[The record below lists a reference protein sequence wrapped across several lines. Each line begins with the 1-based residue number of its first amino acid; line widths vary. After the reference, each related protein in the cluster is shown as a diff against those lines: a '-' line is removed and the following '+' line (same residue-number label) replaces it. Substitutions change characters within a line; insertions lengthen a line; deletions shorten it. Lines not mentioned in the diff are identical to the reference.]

1 MQLGKAA
8 TARLCSSLLFFTAVR
23 GGVFDRA
30 PPPLPQPGGEGKLAC
45 RPVGEC
51 EVCPDNQMTEPAC
64 RVYGNR
70 RMVHC
75 FVLQETNLQK
85 HEAALSP
92 FLPVPESNE
101 RPNQYDHLLAAPG
114 KASDESDQIAK
125 AVPPFRLRSA
135 RAEST
140 TSGSDKLQQTFPSW
154 EPCARSIDSERKDF
168 WEFILTNLTFAVMA
182 LFIVVLRGR
191 LIAARHYNQLV
202 GKIGLPFQLLAK
214 DSSLNGNSD
223 RT

>member
-1 MQLGKAA
+1 MTEGQPDECRAA
-8 TARLCSSLLFFTAVR
+8 PASSSLQLYEAACLTAHLHHFLNLEARASWLADLSANVR
-23 GGVFDRA
+23 YA
-30 PPPLPQPGGEGKLAC
+30 PTTRCGTWDFVHLYPLMPTAL
-45 RPVGEC
+45 
-51 EVCPDNQMTEPAC
+51 QMTEPAC

-168 WEFILTNLTFAVMA
+168 WEFIV
-182 LFIVVLRGR
+182 
-191 LIAARHYNQLV
+191 
-202 GKIGLPFQLLAK
+202 
-214 DSSLNGNSD
+214 DCD
-223 RT
+223 RYS